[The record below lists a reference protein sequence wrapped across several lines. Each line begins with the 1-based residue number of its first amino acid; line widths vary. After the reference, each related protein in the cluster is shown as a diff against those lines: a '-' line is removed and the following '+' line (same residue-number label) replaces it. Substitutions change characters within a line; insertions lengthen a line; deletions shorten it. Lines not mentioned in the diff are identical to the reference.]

1 MYNIVC
7 DSLGIDPIPNNGT
20 LRLPLVPIGLHSDLP
35 PTDDDSP
42 IDFPSDPPPTVP
54 ATPDITALATSA
66 LNTPTPT
73 DQSENNS
80 EENDAEMIESFWAY
94 LKAKLEAAKSWAV
107 GIFSSTTTKTDESTD
122 PG

>member
-1 MYNIVC
+1 M
-7 DSLGIDPIPNNGT
+7 PNNGT

-42 IDFPSDPPPTVP
+42 IDFPPDPTPTVP
-54 ATPDITALATSA
+54 ATPDITPPATSVSSS
-66 LNTPTPT
+66 PTST

-80 EENDAEMIESFWAY
+80 TGTDAEKSESFWDY

-107 GIFSSTTTKTDESTD
+107 GVFSSITTKTDESTD
-122 PG
+122 PN

>member
-42 IDFPSDPPPTVP
+42 IDLPSDPTPTVP

-66 LNTPTPT
+66 LSTPTPT
-73 DQSENNS
+73 DQSENTS
-80 EENDAEMIESFWAY
+80 EENDAEKSESFWDY

-107 GIFSSTTTKTDESTD
+107 GVFSSATTKTDESTD
-122 PG
+122 PD